1 MTGNDMLKAGV
12 AALALL
18 LAGFGS
24 AHPVFAQEQTAAAD
38 VSGDTAATSP
48 EPLSADEMEVLVAR
62 IALYPD
68 ELIAVITAAALY
80 PLEIVE
86 AARFLDRYEKDKSL
100 KPKESWD
107 GSVVSL
113 LNYPDI
119 VKMMSDDLEWTQA
132 LGDAIAYQQKDVL
145 VAIQQL
151 RDEAV
156 AKGVIKTDDK
166 IQVTKENDNVV
177 IKSASPEVIYVP
189 QYPPQMLYEPDY
201 VVGAD
206 PLLSR
211 PLSVLLVPGRD
222 LLRRGGDGR
231 GLGRRGRLGRLGRVG
246 RPLERQRHQHRLQQL
261 FQQPRLQRQDQLQ
274 RCRLEECR
282 PLQDQHRPQ
291 PVQQVR
297 PAPTSRTGSKRTA
310 TMPSATAPAT

>member
-1 MTGNDMLKAGV
+1 
-12 AALALL
+12 
-18 LAGFGS
+18 
-24 AHPVFAQEQTAAAD
+24 AAAD
-38 VSGDTAATSP
+38 ASADAAASP

-80 PLEIVE
+80 PLQIVE

-100 KPKESWD
+100 KPKDSWD

-113 LNYPDI
+113 LNYPGI

-166 IQVTKENDNVV
+166 IQVVKENDNFV

-189 QYPPQMLYEPDY
+189 QYPPQMFYEPGY
-201 VVGAD
+201 VWEPIRYYPDPYPYYWYPGATFFAGA
-206 PLLSR
+206 
-211 PLSVLLVPGRD
+211 V
-222 LLRRGGDGR
+222 
-231 GLGRRGRLGRLGRVG
+231 
-246 RPLERQRHQHRLQQL
+246 
-261 FQQPRLQRQDQLQ
+261 
-274 RCRLEECR
+274 
-282 PLQDQHRPQ
+282 
-291 PVQQVR
+291 
-297 PAPTSRTGSKRTA
+297 TGA
-310 TMPSATAPAT
+310 IWA